1 MAITIRQARKNDAK
15 GFNACVGAV
24 AEERRYIAQVRRPP
38 LAASKKW
45 MAFVL
50 GARFPLLVAV
60 DGGRIVGWC
69 DIAPRD
75 IPGFEH
81 TGGLGMG
88 LLAESRG
95 RRIGSRL
102 LRAAIARCRE
112 RGIEKLELQV
122 FASNRLARALYR
134 KFGFRQEGRRVRA
147 RKLDGK
153 YDDVILMGK
162 LL

>member
-1 MAITIRQARKNDAK
+1 MAIKIRRARKSDAK

-50 GARFPLLVAV
+50 GARFPLMVAV
-60 DGGRIVGWC
+60 DGRRIVGWC
-69 DIAPRD
+69 DIAPRE

-88 LLAESRG
+88 LIAEYRG
-95 RRIGSRL
+95 RGVGARL
-102 LRAAIARCRE
+102 LKTVIARCRE

-122 FASNRLARALYR
+122 MAGNRPARSLYR
-134 KFGFRQEGRRVRA
+134 KFGFRHEGRRVRA